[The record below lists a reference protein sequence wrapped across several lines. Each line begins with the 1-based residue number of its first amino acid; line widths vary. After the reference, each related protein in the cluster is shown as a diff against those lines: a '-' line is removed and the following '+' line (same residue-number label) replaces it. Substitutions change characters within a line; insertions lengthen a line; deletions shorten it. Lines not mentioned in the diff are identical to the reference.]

1 MWQEVVDNGVATHGG
16 KQLDLE
22 IIVLILYYWSISLDQ
37 LLVLMTWRAPGNCF
51 PTCNKDT
58 DRDQLCNLQSLA
70 QKEYARPFVKNKKK
84 KLRISR

>member
-1 MWQEVVDNGVATHGG
+1 MWQEVVANGEATHGG

-58 DRDQLCNLQSLA
+58 DQEA
-70 QKEYARPFVKNKKK
+70 PAM
-84 KLRISR
+84 